1 MNWKSH
7 GWYMERIERIMKG
20 YKFGEIHYIHI
31 QYSQIIRV
39 TDASVKCFHDTKCQR
54 NLEH

>member
-7 GWYMERIERIMKG
+7 GWYMERIERVMKG

-54 NLEH
+54 NLDH